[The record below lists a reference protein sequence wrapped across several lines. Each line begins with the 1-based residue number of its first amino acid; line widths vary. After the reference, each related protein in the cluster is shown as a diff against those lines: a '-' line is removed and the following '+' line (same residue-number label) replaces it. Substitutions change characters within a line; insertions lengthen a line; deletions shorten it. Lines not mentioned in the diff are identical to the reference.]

1 MGKFF
6 RENWAWIA
14 GPIVIVL
21 VVLLVLV
28 VFFSGDESSPFVY
41 NIF

>member
-6 RENWAWIA
+6 RENWAWIVA
-14 GPIVIVL
+14 PIVVVIVL
-21 VVLLVLV
+21 LVVL
-28 VFFSGDESSPFVY
+28 VFVFGGDEASPFVY

>member
-6 RENWAWIA
+6 RENWAWIV
-14 GPIVIVL
+14 GPIVVV
-21 VVLLVLV
+21 VVLLAALAF
-28 VFFSGDESSPFVY
+28 FFSGDSSSPFVY